1 MKRATRI
8 IECSA
13 LWLHDFLPLSAENR
27 TDALINELMTSNQRS
42 SDPQKVLEEIEK
54 ERKEMEEMFT
64 IKAGM
69 AEKLREQEI
78 KCKPLTSSIRVWV
91 DQMPLH
97 VK

>member
-1 MKRATRI
+1 MA
-8 IECSA
+8 S
-13 LWLHDFLPLSAENR
+13 S
-27 TDALINELMTSNQRS
+27 QRS

-69 AEKLREQEI
+69 AEKLREQEV
-78 KCKPLTSSIRVWV
+78 KCKLMFFSERKSNNSKIFVVCCCSCHKEIACLMFKDLKKSPA
-91 DQMPLH
+91 